1 MIMPMSERLE
11 PEASPA
17 SAQVFFDA
25 VLVPHRSL
33 SPAGFWLLMALVSA
47 VSFASGMYF
56 ALHGAWPVFGYFGL
70 DVLLLYLAFRASY
83 RAARRYET
91 VKLTAE
97 ALVVER
103 VGPRGQR
110 ARWNFQPYWLR
121 IEMDEPPE
129 HGSQLRLI
137 SHGRS
142 LALGAF
148 LSPGERAE
156 LAAALREALRR
167 QRASAQGGAGAALSE
182 VAHSG

>member
-1 MIMPMSERLE
+1 MIVPMSEPLE

-17 SAQVFFDA
+17 SARVFFDA
-25 VLVPHRSL
+25 VLMPHRSL
-33 SPAGFWLLMALVSA
+33 SPAGFWLLLALVSA

-56 ALHGAWPVFGYFGL
+56 ALHGAWPVLGYFGL
-70 DVLLLYLAFRASY
+70 DVVLLYLAFRASY

-91 VKLTAE
+91 VKLTEE

-110 ARWNFQPYWLR
+110 ARWNFQPYWLK

-129 HGSQLRLI
+129 HGSQLRLT

-156 LAAALREALRR
+156 LAAALREAL
-167 QRASAQGGAGAALSE
+167 QRHRAGAQEGTGVALPE
-182 VAHSG
+182 AQHSG